1 MKKFI
6 MGIILIISI
15 FSFSEDLINQ
25 ITHEEY
31 SKIASVLSNDILNTV
46 KGNIVINI
54 TNEASAL
61 RYYEDYKNEY
71 SGSTTSIIAEKS
83 VPLLKYSPTAFLFFA
98 FSTFDIVKN
107 LNSDILYY
115 SLMFPL
121 GMDFYFLTNPISIS
135 SKNKYIDLILL
146 KNLVEKNLINKK
158 NSIIL
163 SKKSNMND
171 YIINIYVHNITQK
184 IITNNS
190 GISFS
195 KKYTISYVLT
205 MEILNKNNQKIFQ
218 KSYSNYEIIKDEEK
232 LNVLGFFGDLA
243 LFGTGLILLFNK

>member
-6 MGIILIISI
+6 ICIILVISV

-31 SKIASVLSNDILNTV
+31 SKIASILSNDILNTV
-46 KGNIVINI
+46 NGNIVINI
-54 TNEASAL
+54 SNKTSSL
-61 RYYEDYKNEY
+61 RYYEDYRNEY

-83 VPLLKYSPTAFLFFA
+83 VPVLKYSPTAFLFFA

-146 KNLVEKNLINKK
+146 KNLIEENIIKKK
-158 NSIIL
+158 NSIVL
-163 SKKSNMND
+163 SKNSNVND
-171 YIINIYVHNITQK
+171 YTINIYVHNITQN
-184 IITNNS
+184 IITNNY
-190 GISFS
+190 GISFF
-195 KKYTISYVLT
+195 KKIYYKLCT
-205 MEILNKNNQKIFQ
+205 NNGNFK
-218 KSYSNYEIIKDEEK
+218 
-232 LNVLGFFGDLA
+232 
-243 LFGTGLILLFNK
+243 